1 MLQIPKKIDYA
12 VQLLRYLHSQSEV
25 VSLRDVS
32 RTLDIPFLF
41 LQRIA
46 QELRKYGYVTATRG
60 AHGGYRLARS
70 LDGVSLQDIMELFE
84 EEVETVACMA
94 GDHACHKS
102 DSCQVKAVWKGVH
115 HNLNQIFSNT
125 YVLQ

>member
-12 VQLLRYLHSQSEV
+12 VQLLRYLHGQSDV
-25 VSLRDVS
+25 VSLREAS
-32 RTLDIPFLF
+32 ETLDLPFLF
-41 LQRIA
+41 LQHIA
-46 QELRKYGYVTATRG
+46 QELRKHKYIIATRG

-70 LDGVSLQDIMELFE
+70 LDGITIQHIMELFDE
-84 EEVETVACMA
+84 QVETVACVQ

-102 DSCQVKAVWKGVH
+102 ESCQVKDVWKGVH
-115 HNLNQIFSNT
+115 HSLTQIFSNT